1 MVYPGVFN
9 HDADSSFCMSIQ
21 TLSWSSFRFW
31 SICILMHAGVVLSS
45 HARLL
50 LPFALSCCVYSWRFS
65 SHWSNDNLVIELRG
79 MYGICTNLRCVPMRY
94 CSGYKSIFFYLFNLL
109 FFVRMRIFCTSAHYF
124 SYALH
129 MFHSHHC
136 TQLWRHSPV
145 SRSLH
150 LHSRHRKKTAVSRC
164 KLAVITSTV
173 VQHTARTSTFHTMLD
188 DTLFREGDR
197 EDAWCL
203 RAPNN
208 LLGVSVW
215 VRWNSFCLSSCFL
228 SSLNR
233 WHTEAMYVVASL

>member
-109 FFVRMRIFCTSAHYF
+109 FLCVCVF
-124 SYALH
+124 SVLLPTTFPTHFTCSTRTTVHSCEGTAPCLAPYIYTAVTERRQQCLDASWQSSPAQWCSILH
-129 MFHSHHC
+129 G
-136 TQLWRHSPV
+136 P
-145 SRSLH
+145 
-150 LHSRHRKKTAVSRC
+150 LHSIPC
-164 KLAVITSTV
+164 
-173 VQHTARTSTFHTMLD
+173 
-188 DTLFREGDR
+188 
-197 EDAWCL
+197 
-203 RAPNN
+203 
-208 LLGVSVW
+208 
-215 VRWNSFCLSSCFL
+215 
-228 SSLNR
+228 
-233 WHTEAMYVVASL
+233 